1 MHAIDLHQPLYST
14 LIIVEDAAL
23 HFNIGGLFVC
33 LFGREP
39 GSFLG
44 CAEVLAQSRPHSI
57 HFLIHPYSCPPPSN
71 ISLTHYHDD
80 DDFFFVSDD
89 DGDNLKIS
97 FLFQI
102 MTTCPM
108 GMSDALK
115 ALGVEQYF
123 SLLEYPFSS
132 HFQGYLF
139 CNFSIALKQ
148 SQFSTCLLSE

>member
-14 LIIVEDAAL
+14 LIIVEDASL

-89 DGDNLKIS
+89 DDDNLKIS
-97 FLFQI
+97 FFVSDNDN
-102 MTTCPM
+102 
-108 GMSDALK
+108 MSH
-115 ALGVEQYF
+115 GNVRRSQ
-123 SLLEYPFSS
+123 
-132 HFQGYLF
+132 
-139 CNFSIALKQ
+139 SIR
-148 SQFSTCLLSE
+148 S